1 MIFVT
6 YSVGFLLD
14 MSTRKRSRTEQSTD
28 PEQWLQWFNE
38 LNEESEEEK
47 MRDQETVDESDEGEE
62 DVIIESDHESDTE
75 QELSECDSD
84 LSDDNDDMDSQSYYI
99 GKDGDTKWR
108 KAQPPKNVRTRA
120 HNIITHL
127 PGPIRAARE
136 AKSEI
141 QALDLFISE
150 DILSIITISTNI
162 YVELV
167 RQKFARDR
175 DARLT
180 NMTEIRG
187 FIGLLYLIGSLRSSR
202 KNLHQLWDNSKGN
215 GLESCYLTMSEQRFR
230 FLLRC
235 IRFDDVR
242 DRPMRSELDKFSPIR
257 ELFERMVLSFQNY
270 YSASEFLTIDE
281 QLLAFRGRCSFR
293 QYIPSK
299 PSKYGIKTFALVDAK
314 TAYTLKLET
323 YVGTQPP
330 GPYNQSNAAK
340 DIVIRM
346 VEPVQNTNRN
356 ITADNWF
363 TSFPLVSELSERK
376 LTYVGT
382 LRKNKKE
389 IPKEFLPN
397 KNRPENSSLFGFREN
412 STLVSYCPKKQKVV
426 LVVSSMHHDAEIDRE
441 TGEKQKPAIITFYNH
456 TKIGVD
462 LVDQLCQK
470 NNVAR
475 NTRRWPMVVFYN
487 LLNVAA
493 INAFCI
499 YKANQVNARNKLIR
513 TDFLKNIAWEMVKPQ
528 IRERSRIPQIPREL
542 SRRALLLLEENP
554 PVLEREDRRGA
565 RGRCFYCGRARDKTT
580 RKWCASC
587 NRWVC
592 NEHLKEICVSC
603 YEQANV

>member
-1 MIFVT
+1 
-6 YSVGFLLD
+6 
-14 MSTRKRSRTEQSTD
+14 MSARKRCRTEQSSD
-28 PEQWLQWFNE
+28 PEVWLQWFNE
-38 LNEESEEEK
+38 LNEESEEEN
-47 MRDQETVDESDEGEE
+47 MCNRETVDESEE
-62 DVIIESDHESDTE
+62 EEQDVTIESDHQSDTE
-75 QELSECDSD
+75 QELSESDGD
-84 LSDDNDDMDSQSYYI
+84 LSDDTEEEGLQSYFI
-99 GKDGDTKWR
+99 GKDGVTKWR
-108 KAQPPKNVRTRA
+108 KEHPPKNVRTRA
-120 HNIITHL
+120 HNIISQL
-127 PGPIRAARE
+127 PGPKGAARE

-141 QALDLFISE
+141 QALDLFISN
-150 DILSIITISTNI
+150 DVLSIITTSTNI
-162 YVELV
+162 YIEVV

-180 NMTEIRG
+180 NMIEIRA

-242 DRPMRSELDKFSPIR
+242 DRHVRKEVDKFSPIR
-257 ELFERMVLSFQNY
+257 ELFGEMVLSFQNC
-270 YSASEFLTIDE
+270 YSASEFLTVDE
-281 QLLAFRGRCSFR
+281 QLIAFRGRCSFR
-293 QYIPSK
+293 QYIPNK

-323 YVGTQPP
+323 YLGTQPP
-330 GPYNQSNAAK
+330 GPYKQSNAAQ
-340 DIVIRM
+340 DIVMRM

-356 ITADNWF
+356 ITGDNWF
-363 TSFPLVSELSERK
+363 SSIPLVSDLLTERK

-397 KNRPENSSLFGFREN
+397 KNRPEGSSLFGFREN
-412 STLVSYCPKKQKVV
+412 ATLVSYCPKKQKAV
-426 LVVSSMHHDAEIDRE
+426 LVISSMHHDAEIDPE
-441 TGEKQKPAIITFYNH
+441 TGEKRKPAIITFYNH

-499 YKANQVNARNKLIR
+499 YKANQVDARNKLKR

-528 IRERSRIPQIPREL
+528 IQQRSRTPQLPREL
-542 SRRALLLLEENP
+542 SRRALLLLGETP
-554 PVLEREDRRGA
+554 PVLEQEDRHSA

-587 NRWVC
+587 NKWAC

-603 YEQANV
+603 FEPGDL